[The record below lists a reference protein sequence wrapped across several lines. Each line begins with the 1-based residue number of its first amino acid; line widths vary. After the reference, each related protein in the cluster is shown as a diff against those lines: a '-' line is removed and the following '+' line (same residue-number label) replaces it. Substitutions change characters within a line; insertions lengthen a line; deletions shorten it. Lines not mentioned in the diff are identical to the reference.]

1 MPIVITPIGELM
13 DDQTGRTIPIPEGSN
28 PADFPMVTM
37 DEVNAIR
44 TRAID
49 PMSRATVGEMARENI
64 PANMDMGLDSMMP
77 KRGAGEST
85 ELMSVEQKIMA
96 LMDMGLTEG
105 EAIDAIAMEESAGS
119 VNPQMFA
126 GTPSARAT
134 QGAMGNMGVL
144 GGVPANMPMP
154 MPRGSTNMGMPEDA
168 MVAQRMNQ
176 VDTSGMSPQQI
187 EMLRMG
193 RDPFAE
199 GMIGR

>member
-64 PANMDMGLDSMMP
+64 PANMDMGLN
-77 KRGAGEST
+77 
-85 ELMSVEQKIMA
+85 Q
-96 LMDMGLTEG
+96 G

-119 VNPQMFA
+119 INPNAFA
-126 GTPSARAT
+126 GMARDTAIS
-134 QGAMGNMGVL
+134 GVAGNMGAL
-144 GGVPANMPMP
+144 GGMQRETPMAMPI
-154 MPRGSTNMGMPEDA
+154 PRGSTNMGMPEDA
-168 MVAQRMNQ
+168 MVAQRMNK

>member
-1 MPIVITPIGELM
+1 MPGHTDEKTMMKMNKLLDP
-13 DDQTGRTIPIPEGSN
+13 GSV
-28 PADFPMVTM
+28 AR
-37 DEVNAIR
+37 E
-44 TRAID
+44 
-49 PMSRATVGEMARENI
+49 GEMARENI
-64 PANMDMGLDSMMP
+64 PANMDMGMDSMMP
-77 KRGAGEST
+77 QRMRDTGSVAREGEITAMPPSI
-85 ELMSVEQKIMA
+85 MSVEQKIMA
-96 LMDMGLTEG
+96 LMDMGLTQG

-119 VNPQMFA
+119 INPNAFA
-126 GTPSARAT
+126 GRRDPGSVAREAEMS
-134 QGAMGNMGVL
+134 AMGAL

-199 GMIGR
+199 GMMGR

>member
-1 MPIVITPIGELM
+1 MGSGEYV
-13 DDQTGRTIPIPEGSN
+13 DDQTGLPVDPKMIQQLDPRSTARQG
-28 PADFPMVTM
+28 
-37 DEVNAIR
+37 EVMGGTNLE
-44 TRAID
+44 
-49 PMSRATVGEMARENI
+49 GEMARENI

-77 KRGAGEST
+77 KRGAGMGT
-85 ELMSVEQKIMA
+85 EVMSVEQKIMA
-96 LMDMGLTEG
+96 LMDMGLTQG

-119 VNPQMFA
+119 INPNAFSGM
-126 GTPSARAT
+126 ARDTAIS
-134 QGAMGNMGVL
+134 GAAGNMGAL

>member
-1 MPIVITPIGELM
+1 MPGHTDEKTMMKMNKLLDP
-13 DDQTGRTIPIPEGSN
+13 GSV
-28 PADFPMVTM
+28 AR
-37 DEVNAIR
+37 E
-44 TRAID
+44 
-49 PMSRATVGEMARENI
+49 GEMARENI
-64 PANMDMGLDSMMP
+64 PANMDMGMDSMMP
-77 KRGAGEST
+77 KMGAGMGA

-96 LMDMGLTEG
+96 LMDMGLTQG

-119 VNPQMFA
+119 INPNAFA
-126 GTPSARAT
+126 GRRDPGSVAREAEMS
-134 QGAMGNMGVL
+134 AMGAL

>member
-1 MPIVITPIGELM
+1 MPIVIMP
-13 DDQTGRTIPIPEGSN
+13 N
-28 PADFPMVTM
+28 
-37 DEVNAIR
+37 
-44 TRAID
+44 
-49 PMSRATVGEMARENI
+49 GEMVDSVTGNPVNTPTPVPNNMGEMLSKI
-64 PANMDMGLDSMMP
+64 PSQRSMSNEEMDM
-77 KRGAGEST
+77 KQRTGAT
-85 ELMSVEQKIMA
+85 LTVEEKIMA
-96 LMDMGLTEG
+96 LMDMGLTQG

-134 QGAMGNMGVL
+134 EGAMGNMGVL
-144 GGVPANMPMP
+144 GGMQRETPMAMPI
-154 MPRGSTNMGMPEDA
+154 PRGSTNMGMPEDA
-168 MVAQRMNQ
+168 MVAQRMNK

>member
-77 KRGAGEST
+77 KRGT
-85 ELMSVEQKIMA
+85 EVMSVEQKIMA
-96 LMDMGLTEG
+96 LMDMGLTQG

-119 VNPQMFA
+119 INPNAFA
-126 GTPSARAT
+126 GMARDTAIS
-134 QGAMGNMGVL
+134 GAAGNMGAL
-144 GGVPANMPMP
+144 GGMQRETPMAMPI
-154 MPRGSTNMGMPEDA
+154 PRGSTNMGMPEDA